1 MINPNEKIQNLN
13 KVFIIIFIVWILT
26 FGFWISPAQ
35 AKEYDGVWFLGLN
48 LDKEIFKKVEVRQ
61 AFGLAID
68 RLAIAQKIMS
78 EEAVPNGVIPPGMA
92 GYDASLKSYPY
103 DVAQAKRLMNEA
115 GIGMDDQRLKN
126 LVMLHTD
133 GVKTVAIAERISRDL
148 QLIGAKVILKQ
159 VSYSDQSRWYT
170 ELKSEK
176 YDMFLM
182 GYKAGEVGTLF
193 IGDQKSGLFHAMGCS
208 KVPAPENQQFFS
220 SYQEAI
226 RAHYAPDPACK
237 PQPGK
242 EPDTNDLLEPL
253 FHWGGSANFTGY
265 KNSRVDIY
273 LDQLEELDPAL
284 VELRKTRFKAINQL
298 IMQDSPVIPL
308 FYIQKEL

>member
-1 MINPNEKIQNLN
+1 MRGR
-13 KVFIIIFIVWILT
+13 ILT
-26 FGFWISPAQ
+26 AILIAGWLLASTAS

-48 LDKEIFKKVEVRQ
+48 LDKKIFKKVEVRR
-61 AFGLAID
+61 AFGQAIN
-68 RLAIAQKIMS
+68 RQTIVQKIMS

-92 GYDASLKSYPY
+92 GYDASLESFSY
-103 DVAQAKRLMNEA
+103 DVSQAKRLMNQA
-115 GIGMDDQRLKN
+115 GVGMDDPRLKN
-126 LVMLHTD
+126 MILLHTD
-133 GVKTVAIAERISRDL
+133 GVKTLAIAEQISRDL

-159 VSYSDQSRWYT
+159 VSYSDQSRWYS

-176 YDMFLM
+176 YDLFLM
-182 GYKAGEVGTLF
+182 GYKAGEIGTLF
-193 IGDQKSGLFHAMGCS
+193 IGDQKSGLFHAVGCG
-208 KVPAPENQQFFS
+208 KIPAPENQQFFS

-242 EPDTNDLLEPL
+242 EPDTHDLLEPL

-284 VELRKTRFKAINQL
+284 IELRNARFKAINHL
-298 IMQDSPVIPL
+298 IMLDAPVIPL